1 MVCVRKRLLTF
12 ENDDENVFP
21 HKIKRSKHDSPTK
34 AIYRSSIFNTPSTP
48 STLNLQPQL
57 TNCKNAMQNIS
68 SNCFPLNNAGAVGH
82 QQIDPFK
89 TPTKQ
94 RSSSATVLGQLQ
106 NSPNSIVI
114 PETPPKSSQRP
125 DKKVQAQSASLK
137 FKRLLNSPS
146 STAATGF
153 FLTASTTVTNNSTN
167 KSTTT
172 TSKSHHHKSSNLA
185 FLSNSMSNVNLNC
198 KCFGLDQICKICAKR
213 NECMAPRAGT
223 PGTLSFF
230 LILWFIFNL
239 SFNLILYLFF
249 CCFVL
254 YFRFQSTRSST
265 KASLSNK
272 CNRYLV
278 RWRHICIFTYKKVSI
293 FSQYRWSD
301 LIGRDNLD
309 FRYWTCTESGSS
321 VRQTDDKFREIH
333 TASWSKRDFNQTERR
348 SDGDWRFGIWFIR

>member
-1 MVCVRKRLLTF
+1 MQFCANMTNLQSTPACNLVTTATNTNTNSITSAPITPLCFNVIPNFNFDSVKPLTPD
-12 ENDDENVFP
+12 N
-21 HKIKRSKHDSPTK
+21 
-34 AIYRSSIFNTPSTP
+34 SSI
-48 STLNLQPQL
+48 
-57 TNCKNAMQNIS
+57 IS

-153 FLTASTTVTNNSTN
+153 FLTASTTVTNNSIS

-172 TSKSHHHKSSNLA
+172 TSKSNHHKSSNLA

-230 LILWFIFNL
+230 SYSLIYIQFIF
-239 SFNLILYLFF
+239 
-249 CCFVL
+249 
-254 YFRFQSTRSST
+254 
-265 KASLSNK
+265 
-272 CNRYLV
+272 
-278 RWRHICIFTYKKVSI
+278 
-293 FSQYRWSD
+293 
-301 LIGRDNLD
+301 
-309 FRYWTCTESGSS
+309 
-321 VRQTDDKFREIH
+321 
-333 TASWSKRDFNQTERR
+333 
-348 SDGDWRFGIWFIR
+348 